1 MGFRGFE
8 VYGPSMENSGE
19 DNGNY
24 YTYWGMHWDSIRLYE
39 DYVGYIGEW
48 KENWNYYSEFRVWP
62 YYPLNGN

>member
-8 VYGPSMENSGE
+8 VYYGPSMENSGQ

-39 DYVGYIGEW
+39 DYVGIHWRMER
-48 KENWNYYSEFRVWP
+48 KLELLFRV
-62 YYPLNGN
+62 